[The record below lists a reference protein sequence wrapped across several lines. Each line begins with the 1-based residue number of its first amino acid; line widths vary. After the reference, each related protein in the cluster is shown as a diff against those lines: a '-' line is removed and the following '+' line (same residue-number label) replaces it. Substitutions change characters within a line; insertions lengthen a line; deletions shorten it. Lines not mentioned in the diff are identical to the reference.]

1 MSRAARAASIACT
14 RSPIAKA
21 CRATRSSART
31 RSCSMCSRS
40 GRTQSSYHAGSSGS
54 PTSAASSSSASTPG
68 MGSSVC
74 RAARRTSSTSTAT
87 SGCSPMS
94 VRSARSRPGLRCWV
108 CSTARRR
115 LASARTSVLSGH
127 SVPATCARAL
137 RPVRPRSAVR
147 RCSRCLSGT
156 STPSTQQLPSPEQ
169 AQAGAAP
176 ASTPLRH
183 VSPRAPVPPWALHWV
198 SCVKTRSRRRQDS
211 SFTMTSSGADT
222 RALRPRSPRLGA
234 TV

>member
-21 CRATRSSART
+21 CRATRSSALT

-40 GRTQSSYHAGSSGS
+40 GRTQSSYHAGSNGS
-54 PTSAASSSSASTPG
+54 PTSAASSSSASPPG
-68 MGSSVC
+68 MGSSVR

-127 SVPATCARAL
+127 STPATCARAL

-147 RCSRCLSGT
+147 RCSRCLRGT
-156 STPSTQQLPSPEQ
+156 STPSTSSCHPPSRRRL
-169 AQAGAAP
+169 AP
-176 ASTPLRH
+176 RPLPLR
-183 VSPRAPVPPWALHWV
+183 SGMAPPELRSLAALHWV
-198 SCVKTRSRRRQDS
+198 SCVKTRSRRCQGS
-211 SFTMTSSGADT
+211 PFTMTSSGADT